1 MNYLKL
7 RNRLAIY
14 TYRCRLELVNPK
26 PIHIVISKK
35 TLIIAVSLVFAVALV
50 IYSRRPRLVEVEIHT
65 LADGEVQA
73 TVANTRVG
81 TIKACRRAYLAPATG
96 GQVAALH
103 VRESDK
109 VKQGQLLLEVW
120 NQDLKAQVE
129 LQKAQ
134 IEASRASAE
143 QACYL
148 AGGAEREAERL
159 SRLQQNKQIVSVE
172 QVDKSVTGS
181 KSQRAACRAARLAT
195 EVAGAQLAV
204 AEAAVR
210 RTMVLA
216 PFDGTVAEVNAEL
229 GEFVTP
235 SPPGIPT
242 LPPIDLLD
250 VSCLTVSAPID
261 EVDAAA
267 IRTGM
272 KACVSLDAF
281 ADKRC
286 SGVVTRIAPYVLE
299 KEKQARTVEV
309 EVTLKDPKDLA
320 ELLPGYSADIEVLL
334 AQKDRALR
342 LPAEAILENNRVLLI
357 DDNNVLHEKTFQP
370 GLANWNFTEV
380 LAGLKAGDRVVLSVG
395 KEGVVDGA
403 QVSIK
408 P

>member
-1 MNYLKL
+1 MNIK
-7 RNRLAIY
+7 
-14 TYRCRLELVNPK
+14 
-26 PIHIVISKK
+26 
-35 TLIIAVSLVFAVALV
+35 SLVIVVALALLV
-50 IYSRRPRLVEVEIHT
+50 AVFFYNRRIQPVDVEAYTLSR
-65 LADGEVQA
+65 GEVQA

-103 VRESDK
+103 VKEGAK

-134 IEASRASAE
+134 IKAQRASAE
-143 QACYL
+143 QACQL
-148 AGGAEREAERL
+148 AGGAEREADRL
-159 SRLQQNKQIVSVE
+159 SRLQGSKQIVSVD
-172 QVDKSVTGS
+172 QVDKSVTSS
-181 KSQRAACRAARLAT
+181 KSQRAGCRAAQQAI
-195 EVAGAQLAV
+195 EVAEAQVAV

-210 RTMVLA
+210 RTLVMA

-250 VSCLTVSAPID
+250 LSCLTVSAPID
-261 EVDAAA
+261 EVDAAS
-267 IRTGM
+267 IKTGM
-272 KACVSLDAF
+272 SACVSLDAF
-281 ADKRC
+281 PDKRC
-286 SGVVTRIAPYVLE
+286 SGVVTRVAPYVLE

-320 ELLPGYSADIEVLL
+320 ELLPGYSADIEVQL
-334 AQKDRALR
+334 ARKSDVLR

-357 DDNNVLHEKTFQP
+357 GDDNLLHEQRFQA
-370 GLANWNFTEV
+370 GLSNWSFTEV
-380 LAGLKAGDRVVLSVG
+380 LSGLKAGDRVTLSIG
-395 KEGVVDGA
+395 KESVKAGA
-403 QVSIK
+403 EVAVK